1 MAAAIEPDLIK
12 EAMLVLATAGIIVPL
27 FGKLKVSPVLGFIGV
42 GALIGPYGFGRFG
55 DAMPWLGGLTI
66 GNGERVGHFAE
77 LGVVFLL
84 FMIGLE
90 LSWERLRTLRRLVF
104 GLGAAQVVACS
115 VVLASCGYWLGLR
128 PGQALVGGIA
138 LALSSTAIVVPLL
151 AGQKRLNAPTG
162 RAAFSVLLFQDL
174 AVAPVLFTISAVDAA
189 GTGGLLQGVLLA
201 LAQAAVALVVIVSV
215 GRLALRPLFQLV
227 AQTRS
232 PESFMA
238 ACLLTIAGTALV
250 SAASGLSMALGAFV
264 AGLLLAE
271 TEYRRAVEAMVDPF
285 KGLLLG
291 VFFLSVGMGLDVTA
305 IAAAPVAIL
314 VASIGIIAVKGGVI
328 FVLARLFRLPPRVAI
343 EIGLLLGAGGE
354 FAFVLIGAAMAA
366 NLLPVDIGQPLLI
379 LTTVSMVAT
388 PLIARVARRLGQ
400 RVAAAS
406 RMGAKPEPPPPQE
419 PGGVVVV
426 AGFGR
431 VGQLVGEMLGRH
443 GVPYLAI
450 DANPALVA
458 AQREAGRPV
467 YVGDSTSPMFLR
479 ACGIETA
486 RALVVTLD
494 GAAQVQTIVEIAR
507 RWRPDITIVA
517 RARDARHA
525 RELYG
530 LGVND
535 AVPETIEAS
544 LQLSEAVLVDIGIAT
559 GPVIASIHERRDEF
573 RRALQRPDIAAAAPN
588 VRSISEFRGRRSPG
602 KGLGVPPT

>member
-1 MAAAIEPDLIK
+1 MAAAVEPDLIK
-12 EAMLVLATAGIIVPL
+12 EAMLVLATAGIVVPL

-55 DAMPWLGGLTI
+55 DAMPWLGVLTI
-66 GNGERVGHFAE
+66 RNGERVGHFAE

-115 VVLASCGYWLGLR
+115 AVLASCGVWLGLR
-128 PGQALVGGIA
+128 PGQALVGGLA

-271 TEYRRAVEAMVDPF
+271 TEYRRAVEAMIDPF

-305 IAAAPVAIL
+305 ILHAPVTIL
-314 VASIGIIAVKGGVI
+314 AVSVGLVVLKAGVI
-328 FVLARLFRLPPRVAI
+328 ATLGRLFGLPRRVGL
-343 EIGLLLGAGGE
+343 ETGLLLGAGGE
-354 FAFVLIGAAMAA
+354 FAFVLVGAAAA
-366 NLLPVDIGQPLLI
+366 ARLVPADLGQALLVVTSVTMVLIPLL
-379 LTTVSMVAT
+379 
-388 PLIARVARRLGQ
+388 ARLGRRLGRRRGVPAGPGAVAPASGEAAD
-400 RVAAAS
+400 RVL
-406 RMGAKPEPPPPQE
+406 
-419 PGGVVVV
+419 V

-431 VGQLVGEMLGRH
+431 VGQLVCEMLERH
-443 GVPYLAI
+443 AVPYLAV
-450 DANPALVA
+450 DSNPALVA
-458 AQREAGRPV
+458 AQRALGRPV
-467 YVGDSTSPMFLR
+467 YFGDSTSTLFLR
-479 ACGIETA
+479 ACGIESA
-486 RALVVTLD
+486 RALVITLD
-494 GAAQVQTIVEIAR
+494 QPSASQALIETVR
-507 RWRPDITIVA
+507 RWKRDLTIVA
-517 RARDARHA
+517 RARDGRHA
-525 RELYG
+525 TLLYR
-530 LGVND
+530 LGATD

-544 LQLSEAVLVDIGIAT
+544 LQLSEAVLVDIGVPM
-559 GPVIASIHERRDEF
+559 GLVIASVHERREEYRRGFQTVGPDGEARADRPRF
-573 RRALQRPDIAAAAPN
+573 LGRRRPGRRA
-588 VRSISEFRGRRSPG
+588 V
-602 KGLGVPPT
+602 